1 MSSFQTIA
9 EESWRNPDI
18 CDIVSPK
25 PDTTPQFDAY
35 NPVNNYI
42 IPGFNPQSIPQPEN
56 AASGHWSSP
65 AEEVYFDEIGKTPAQ
80 YYNNNGQEANG
91 NVARFETESS
101 SSHSSVTNASVGRS
115 ASGADK
121 EKTKSRKPR
130 GKVLNDDEA
139 ELINKDDSLLTE
151 EQLVIK
157 RKAQNRLAQRAF
169 RERKESKLKE
179 LQQKLL
185 ESEGERRRLLEVLD
199 EVKQQFISVKTEN
212 QVLRQHSNTSS
223 QTSKF
228 TFPQSQEAFV
238 EQMMHGQQHVV
249 KPDTV
254 SKIYEEPQRPG
265 EKVLAVGAVWD
276 YLQFKIEEEEY
287 ENIDMV
293 EVMMALKGNEVCHG
307 YGPAYPL
314 ELVDEALQRVADKMN
329 AL

>member
-1 MSSFQTIA
+1 MSPFQTIA

-56 AASGHWSSP
+56 AAAGHWSSP

-80 YYNNNGQEANG
+80 YYNNNGQEAIG
-91 NVARFETESS
+91 NVTRFETESS
-101 SSHSSVTNASVGRS
+101 SSVSSATNASLGRS
-115 ASGADK
+115 ASGADI
-121 EKTKSRKPR
+121 EKTKSKNPR
-130 GKVLNDDEA
+130 GKVLNEDEA
-139 ELINKDDSLLTE
+139 ELINKDDSMLTE

-185 ESEGERRRLLEVLD
+185 ESEVERRRLLEVLD

-212 QVLRQHSNTSS
+212 QVLRQHSNTNS

-238 EQMMHGQQHVV
+238 EQMMDGQQKHVV

-254 SKIYEEPQRPG
+254 SKIYDEPQRPG
-265 EKVLAVGAVWD
+265 KKVLAVGAVWD

-287 ENIDMV
+287 ENVDMI

-314 ELVDEALQRVADKMN
+314 GVVDEALQRVADKMN
-329 AL
+329 A